1 MKLHKLILITAAL
14 MALPACERNKPTSE
28 KIKDGVNDALD
39 RRPGEKVKDA
49 AEDARDAVKDA
60 GKDIKDAV
68 KDSTK

>member
-1 MKLHKLILITAAL
+1 MKLHHLLIATAAL
-14 MALPACERNKPTSE
+14 MALPACERNKPASE

-49 AEDARDAVKDA
+49 AEDARDAIKDA
-60 GKDIKDAV
+60 GKDLKDAV